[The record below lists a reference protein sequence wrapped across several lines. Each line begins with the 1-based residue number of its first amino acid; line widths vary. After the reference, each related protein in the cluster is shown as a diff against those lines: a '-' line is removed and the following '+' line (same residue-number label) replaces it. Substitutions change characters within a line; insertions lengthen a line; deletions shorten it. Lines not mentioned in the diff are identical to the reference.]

1 MIINETLS
9 IIKQRRSV
17 RRYKKEQIGEEELH
31 AILEAGL
38 YAPYGWTEEG
48 KHFTVV
54 QDADLLTRLNAAA
67 KQVASGLDFGVF
79 QELGTKPGYN
89 CLWDAP
95 TLIIVSGDEKSPDAA
110 ADCAAAM
117 QNMLIAAESVGVGSC
132 WIFFVMLAFGSAQGA
147 ELLQELQIPTG
158 YKPMYAAVFGY
169 RKGAMGKASERK
181 PGTITH
187 IR

>member
-1 MIINETLS
+1 MVINETLAL
-9 IIKQRRSV
+9 IKQRRSV
-17 RRYKKEQIGEEELH
+17 RRYNREQIPEEELQ

-54 QDADLLTRLNAAA
+54 QNADLLARLNAAA
-67 KQVASGLDFGVF
+67 KEVASGLEFGVF
-79 QELGTKPGYN
+79 KELGTKAGYN

-117 QNMLIAAESVGVGSC
+117 QNMLIAAESLDVATC

-147 ELLQELQIPTG
+147 ALLQELQIPAG
-158 YKPMYAAVFGY
+158 YKPLYAAVFGY
-169 RKGAMGKASERK
+169 RRGAAGKASARK
-181 PGTITH
+181 PGTITY